1 MKLELGQK
9 YVGALG
15 QLKDGSRVILS
26 GNLTNMNEMLKAME
40 LDL

>member
-9 YVGALG
+9 YVSTLG
-15 QLKDGSRVILS
+15 QLKTGSRVILS
-26 GNLTNMNEMLKAME
+26 GNLMNMNEILEAME